1 MSDLMR
7 RAAPG
12 LAVISAALATVWL
25 FDPALHSDA
34 TDSAA
39 GTTAQQPAGDD
50 AAGDEGS
57 GTDPGST
64 SDGTSGDS
72 GADDS
77 TADGSPDPGS
87 ADPDSAD
94 PGSTQSDPA
103 PADPAPAAGDC
114 GTATATTGDPAMTPW
129 GPVRVQ
135 MELASDGTVCS
146 VRAIAYPDSDRKS
159 SQINARAIPIL
170 DSQAAEQGVEF
181 DALTGATY
189 TSEAYRESMQ
199 SVLDQR

>member
-12 LAVISAALATVWL
+12 VAVISAALATVWL

-34 TDSAA
+34 ADQAA
-39 GTTAQQPAGDD
+39 ESTTQQSAGDGT
-50 AAGDEGS
+50 AGDEGS
-57 GTDPGST
+57 GTDPDLA
-64 SDGTSGDS
+64 SDGTSGDTS
-72 GADDS
+72 SDDGAS
-77 TADGSPDPGS
+77 EES
-87 ADPDSAD
+87 AESEAPE
-94 PGSTQSDPA
+94 SDPA
-103 PADPAPAAGDC
+103 PADPAPAASDC
-114 GTATATTGDPAMTPW
+114 GTASAANGDPAMTPW

-135 MELASDGTVCS
+135 MELAPDGTMCS

-170 DSQAAEQGVEF
+170 DAQAAQQGVEF
-181 DALTGATY
+181 DALSGATY

-199 SVLDQR
+199 SILDQR